1 MPSANFRYFHL
12 KNKGV
17 IKITSKLVKIKQ
29 PMGTQKDNGYFNS
42 NSVMGQYRH
51 LMREVETETQRL
63 YEARGSFPCPSNCFD
78 CCRNT
83 ATMLIS
89 EVEGQDLKVG
99 LKKLA
104 PEIRAHIRKK
114 ANRSVRRLEQIGY
127 SHEQMTRDAGM
138 EAVEVLKG
146 KPEAECP
153 MLIGGVCSVYEHR
166 PLICRV
172 WGYPINNGS
181 ELACCRKTFIGQRR
195 LFKPI
200 DYARYWKTCRDLSKK
215 IGTEEKTPNAY
226 LVVRLLAE
234 EGDAKG

>member
-1 MPSANFRYFHL
+1 M
-12 KNKGV
+12 
-17 IKITSKLVKIKQ
+17 Q
-29 PMGTQKDNGYFNS
+29 PIEIQKENEDANS
-42 NSVMGQYRH
+42 NSVVEQYRH
-51 LMREVETETQRL
+51 LMEEVHLETQRL
-63 YEARGSFPCPSNCFD
+63 YEARGSFPCPSTCYD

-89 EVEGQDLKVG
+89 EIEGQDLKVG

-104 PEIRAHIRKK
+104 PEIREHIRKK
-114 ANRSVRRLEQIGY
+114 AKRSVRKLEQIGF
-127 SHEQMTRDAGM
+127 SHERMTRDAGM
-138 EAVEVLKG
+138 ESVEVLKG

-172 WGYPINNGS
+172 WGYPIDNGR

-195 LFKPI
+195 RYKPI
-200 DYARYWKTCRDLSKK
+200 DYARYWDTCRDLSEK
-215 IGTEEKTPNAY
+215 IGAEEKTPNAY

-234 EGDAKG
+234 EGVSEG